1 MRYVVRCDANP
12 KIGAGHVMRTS
23 AIAEELID
31 LGLQVEF
38 IGQIEDLP
46 WLSKRISELGFS
58 AIYSE
63 ENEILGETMQD
74 VLILDSY
81 EIPISNPFI
90 ARNRWKR
97 VISISDSMSPDYE
110 CDLVVYQSF
119 SKPKKLRPNQK
130 MVFGTDYFVIRKS
143 LHVFAKE
150 RKFISSSSPM
160 ISIVGGGTD
169 LNNFTQTIT
178 NILQK
183 SNILFQAK
191 VFTNN
196 LVKKELDNRFEYLPV
211 GQDLDRSFI
220 DCELA
225 VTSASTT
232 AIEFIACGIP
242 TAIAAL
248 INNQDENYLNLS
260 QLGIALPVGSRN
272 EQNQLTINEE
282 KLLEITSSITL
293 RKQLHTACSNT
304 ISFGG
309 AKRIVEKI
317 QSL

>member
-23 AIAEELID
+23 VIAEELID

-38 IGQIEDLP
+38 VGQIEDLP

-58 AIYSE
+58 AIYND
-63 ENEILGETMQD
+63 ENEILGETIHD

-90 ARNRWKR
+90 ASNRWKR

-110 CDLVVYQSF
+110 CDLVVHQSF
-119 SKPKKLRPNQK
+119 SKPKTLRPNQK
-130 MVFGTDYFVIRKS
+130 MVFGTDYLLIRKS
-143 LHVFAKE
+143 LHIFAKE
-150 RKFISSSSPM
+150 RKFISSSAPM
-160 ISIVGGGTD
+160 ISIVGGGAD

-183 SNILFQAK
+183 SNILFHAK
-191 VFTNN
+191 VFTKN
-196 LVKKELDNRFEYLPV
+196 LIKKELDNRFEYLPI
-211 GQDLDRSFI
+211 GQDLDTSFT

-225 VTSASTT
+225 ITSASTT

-242 TAIAAL
+242 TAIATL
-248 INNQDENYLNLS
+248 INNQDENYLNLA
-260 QLGIALPVGSRN
+260 QLGIAFPVGGTN
-272 EQNQLTINEE
+272 DQNQLTINEE
-282 KLLEITSSITL
+282 KLLEITSSVNL
-293 RKQLHTACSNT
+293 RKQLHTACSNK

-309 AKRIVEKI
+309 AKKIVEKI

>member
-1 MRYVVRCDANP
+1 M
-12 KIGAGHVMRTS
+12 GAGHVMRTS

-110 CDLVVYQSF
+110 CDLVVHQSF

-150 RKFISSSSPM
+150 RKFISSSSPK

-178 NILQK
+178 SILQK

-309 AKRIVEKI
+309 VKRIVEKI